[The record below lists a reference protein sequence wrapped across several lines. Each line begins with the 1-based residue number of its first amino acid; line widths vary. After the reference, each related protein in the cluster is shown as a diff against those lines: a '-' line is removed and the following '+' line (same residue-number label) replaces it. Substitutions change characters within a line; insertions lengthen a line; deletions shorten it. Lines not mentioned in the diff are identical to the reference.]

1 MTFRPLPQLHDIDR
15 WMSCNYDG
23 DEIMIP
29 TGYANA
35 FMGCHVNGVPTAI
48 LDEEVVMQNLL
59 RAGVS
64 ATEAMNFVRYR
75 SNDREHGWPIIA
87 RRYEYFPKND

>member
-1 MTFRPLPQLHDIDR
+1 MTFRPLPRVQDVDL
-15 WMSCNYDG
+15 WMGRNYNC
-23 DEIMIP
+23 ESVMIP

-35 FMGCHVNGVPTAI
+35 FMGCHINEMPTAI

-59 RAGVS
+59 RSGLS
-64 ATEAMNFVRYR
+64 ATEAMNFVRLR
-75 SNDREHGWPIIA
+75 SEDRDHGWPIIA